1 MTLKLRSPQIFLYF
15 LIFFIGNTTL
25 AQGDLMIMP
34 KRIVFDGS
42 QRSQEINLANTGE
55 DTAIYAISFVNYMMG
70 LNGNFIKVT
79 EPAEGQ
85 RFAADFL
92 RYFPRRVTLPPNEA
106 QTIRIQ
112 LTRTGNLQPGEYRSH
127 MYFRAVQERTALG
140 TEKKSENAEGISIQ
154 IDAVFG
160 ISIPII
166 IREGETTT
174 SITLT
179 NPELNL
185 SGEKPVLSL
194 VINRDGNTSVYGD
207 LTVNHISPGGVTTEI
222 GMVKGISV
230 YTPNNKR
237 NFTFELQEANLVDLN
252 SGKLE
257 IIYIDSKQN
266 ISDKT
271 EILLND

>member
-1 MTLKLRSPQIFLYF
+1 MILKLRSPQIFLYF